1 VTPNLGHMRSQTSAQ
16 QQTTNDDT
24 QLSSSY
30 ASISYLPMSSAPLRS
45 VSLIYSPYHVGV
57 SNVGPGKGPNF
68 LRSHGLA
75 QAIKDLGVTV
85 HELDIGPVD
94 EFEGDIAKSFEIL
107 RKTSKAV
114 TQEHNRRSF
123 PIVVAGNCVASVGV
137 AAGIS
142 ACEEFKEELS
152 CVWFD
157 AHDDFNTPDTVGS
170 GYFDSMGISMLVGD
184 CWKELLATISG
195 HVPLDLKRIVHVG
208 MRDVTDLERK
218 RVIDHGLNT
227 VWGGHKRLETFGQ
240 ELGEKL
246 EHIIYDRRDL
256 AAKLPVMVHLD
267 LDCLDVSLGQANK
280 FAAPGGL
287 LEQDLLDCLGSIAKH
302 AEYWPTS
309 LTVASFDPSYDGA
322 ENIARIAIKAIKDF
336 VDVLVSDE
344 TRFWEASCERQ
355 ALAAGSDRD
364 ESMT

>member
-1 VTPNLGHMRSQTSAQ
+1 MP
-16 QQTTNDDT
+16 
-24 QLSSSY
+24 Y
-30 ASISYLPMSSAPLRS
+30 APLRS

-57 SNVGPGKGPNF
+57 YNVGPGKGPNF

-94 EFEGDIAKSFEIL
+94 EFEGEIGKSFEIL
-107 RKTSKAV
+107 RRTSKMV
-114 TQEHNRRSF
+114 TQEHNRGSF
-123 PIVVAGNCVASVGV
+123 PIIIAGNCVASVGV

-142 ACEEFKEELS
+142 AYQEFEEELS
-152 CVWFD
+152 CLWFD
-157 AHDDFNTPDTVGS
+157 AHDDFNTPDTVVS

-184 CWKELLATISG
+184 CWKELLATIPG
-195 HVPLDLKRIVHVG
+195 HEPLDLKRVVHVG

-218 RVIDHGLNT
+218 RVIDHGLDT
-227 VWGGHKRLETFGQ
+227 VWGGHKRLGTFGQ

-246 EHIIYDRRDL
+246 KHIIFECRDR
-256 AAKLPVMVHLD
+256 AAELPVMVHLD
-267 LDCLDVSLGQANK
+267 LDCLDASLGQANK

-287 LEQDLLDCLGSIAKH
+287 LEQDLLDCLGSIAKN
-302 AEYWPTS
+302 AEFWPTS

-322 ENIARIAIKAIKDF
+322 ENIARIAIRAVKDF
-336 VDVLVSDE
+336 VEVLVFDE
-344 TRFWEASCERQ
+344 DMFGRQ
-355 ALAAGSDRD
+355 TLAAGSDRD